1 MWQQARNT
9 FNRSEVGVIQSFKIE
24 LLLKHL
30 KHAKNHQTLQAVSQ
44 KQDFPRKMKNS
55 LAILDTKSI
64 ADGIGDCTIESS
76 IFKLVGNHST
86 FVENG
91 CACGAM
97 QH

>member
-1 MWQQARNT
+1 MT
-9 FNRSEVGVIQSFKIE
+9 KPCKLCPKNRIFTKS
-24 LLLKHL
+24 
-30 KHAKNHQTLQAVSQ
+30 
-44 KQDFPRKMKNS
+44 MKNS
-55 LAILDTKSI
+55 LAILDTKSM
-64 ADGIGDCTIESS
+64 ADGIGACFIESN